1 MKPVLR
7 IFAAIVFSGIL
18 YSCSKKHDGHD
29 GHGHGA
35 ETPAAARHTEAVT
48 VTSLTREQIDAV
60 GITLGEIENRNL
72 TEVIKANGILR
83 VPNNNRANATS
94 LYGGVIKS
102 LNVQLGDYVR
112 KGQVIAT
119 IVNPQFI
126 GLQEEYLA
134 LASRMTLAGQELQR
148 QQELNEGNA
157 GARKNL
163 QAATA
168 AISSLQVRK
177 ASLYQQI
184 QMMGID
190 PATLSDT
197 NLKSALIITSPISG
211 TVSNVFSRIG
221 SYVDVSSPVAEIVD
235 NSLLHLDLQV
245 FEKDLPRIRVGQE
258 INFTVTNNP
267 SVSYTAKVFTI
278 GASFENES
286 RTIAIHSSVT
296 GNKSGLIDGMN
307 ITGIVSLKDVTAPA
321 VPNEA
326 IVEADGKYYVF
337 VETGKEEKKQAHDT
351 HHDHNHDHHD
361 KDEGHSHHHDDGHP
375 GGEGH
380 DHKHAG
386 GQEDKMNFEKI
397 EVVKG
402 VSDLGYTG
410 IHPVIEIPAHTRV
423 VTKGAFF
430 INAKMSGSGGHEH

>member
-1 MKPVLR
+1 MKPVLK
-7 IFAAIVFSGIL
+7 IFAAIAFSGIL
-18 YSCSKKHDGHD
+18 YGCGKKHDEQD
-29 GHGHGA
+29 RHGHGA
-35 ETPAAARHTEAVT
+35 EEPMARRPEAVT
-48 VTSLTREQIDAV
+48 VTSLTSEQMDAV
-60 GITLGEIENRNL
+60 GITLGPVENRNL

-94 LYGGVIKS
+94 LYGGVVKS
-102 LNVQLGDYVR
+102 LSVQLGDYVR

-126 GLQEEYLA
+126 QLQEEYLA
-134 LASRMTLAGQELQR
+134 LASQMTLAGQELQR

-157 GARKNL
+157 GAKKNL
-163 QAATA
+163 QTATA
-168 AISSLQVRK
+168 AISSLQVRR

-190 PATLSDT
+190 PDALSDT
-197 NLKSALIITSPISG
+197 GLKSALIVMSPING

-286 RTIAIHSSVT
+286 KTIAIHSSVT
-296 GNKSGLIDGMN
+296 GNKNGLIDGMN
-307 ITGIVSLKDVTAPA
+307 ITGIVSLKNVTAPA
-321 VPNEA
+321 VPTGA
-326 IVEADGKYYVF
+326 IVEADGKYYIF
-337 VETGKEEKKQAHDT
+337 VETDKEEEEPGHDE
-351 HHDHNHDHHD
+351 HHGHDHAHTENDGHGHDHHH
-361 KDEGHSHHHDDGHP
+361 EDDGHR
-375 GGEGH
+375 EG
-380 DHKHAG
+380 KI
-386 GQEDKMNFEKI
+386 NFEKI
-397 EVVKG
+397 EVAKG
-402 VSDLGYTG
+402 VSDLGYTA
-410 IHPVIEIPAHTRV
+410 IYPVAVIPAGARV

-430 INAKMSGSGGHEH
+430 INAKMSSPAGHAH